1 MGWPPIVNV
10 SINREAMMEAEY
22 VGARRRR
29 RIIIL
34 LGLVLAVVASGAVYY
49 LVSRPTT
56 APPVAQRTIVV
67 AAQAIPARTVM
78 TAAMLR
84 TETVPDD
91 PALSTVLRDPAD
103 AVNKLAL
110 VSIAAGDVIT
120 RSMFGAGNAA
130 GISILGPEETVAP
143 DSPIWRA
150 VSVSVSADR
159 AVGGL
164 LSPGDHIDLF
174 VTLEPQLF
182 DPSGGY
188 PQPPTVTDPD
198 HVGPLTLGYYSADT
212 TKLTWTDLEIL
223 SVNKDANLYVLKVDE
238 HQAEEIA
245 HVQATDASF
254 TMGLRPPADDR
265 DVDRSGYGQTTNT
278 MIDSHGFPIPNMIQI
293 PVELPSPLP

>member
-1 MGWPPIVNV
+1 
-10 SINREAMMEAEY
+10 MMEAEY

-29 RIIIL
+29 RITVL
-34 LGLVLAVVASGAVYY
+34 LGLVLAVVAAGAVYY

-67 AAQAIPARTVM
+67 AAQAIPARTVI

-91 PALSTVLRDPAD
+91 PALSAVVRDPAE
-103 AVNKLAL
+103 AVNSLAL

-120 RSMFGAGNAA
+120 RSMFGSGNAA

-150 VSVSVSADR
+150 VSVSVAADR
-159 AVGGL
+159 AVGGFI
-164 LSPGDHIDLF
+164 SPGDHIDLF
-174 VTLEPQLF
+174 VTLAPQLF

-188 PQPPTVTDPD
+188 AVPSLYPYNITDPGAA
-198 HVGPLTLGYYSADT
+198 GPLTLGYYSAQT
-212 TKLTWTDLEIL
+212 TKLTWTNLEVL
-223 SVNKDANLYVLKVDE
+223 SVDKDKNLYVLKVDE
-238 HQAEEIA
+238 HMAEEIA
-245 HVQATDASF
+245 HVQATQASF

-265 DVDRSGYGQTTNT
+265 DVDRSGYGQTTNL
-278 MIDSHGFPIPNMIQI
+278 MIDSHGFLIPNMIEI
-293 PVELPSPLP
+293 PPELPSPAP